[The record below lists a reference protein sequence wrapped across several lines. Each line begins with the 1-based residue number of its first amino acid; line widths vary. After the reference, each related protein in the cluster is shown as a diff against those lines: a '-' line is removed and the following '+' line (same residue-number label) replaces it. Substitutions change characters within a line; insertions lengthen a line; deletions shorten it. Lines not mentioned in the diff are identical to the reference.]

1 MAIMSR
7 LLDKIKPKTLAE
19 QLAELD
25 KLTMVQR
32 ETVATSEES
41 IELRSAAINL
51 LDHGVTLT
59 GLACDCT
66 VTSLRQ
72 QARQRIAKL
81 IDSNRIG
88 LPQLT
93 DDGLDIMVQFAIVG
107 FCQDP
112 ALLSQLMETRRD
124 PQFLYQIA
132 TQGVSARLREL
143 AADKISDETTLK
155 QLLRESRG
163 KDKLVYNIVKGKIDV
178 FRAIEKKAAQ
188 TQADIEALC
197 ELLQAHSNRSF
208 DMLFT
213 NKADRLFKRWE
224 QLAPESLPA
233 SVIELNRPY
242 SLASGPLQPTQQNK
256 LR

>member
-1 MAIMSR
+1 
-7 LLDKIKPKTLAE
+7 
-19 QLAELD
+19 
-25 KLTMVQR
+25 VQR

-59 GLACDCT
+59 GLACDCP
-66 VTSLRQ
+66 VTSLQQ

-81 IDSNRIG
+81 IDSDRLG

-143 AADKISDETTLK
+143 AADKISDETTLMFFV
-155 QLLRESRG
+155 QLRKKPHRLRQILKPYVSSYRPIVTVALICFLPT
-163 KDKLVYNIVKGKIDV
+163 KLIAY
-178 FRAIEKKAAQ
+178 
-188 TQADIEALC
+188 
-197 ELLQAHSNRSF
+197 SNVG
-208 DMLFT
+208 
-213 NKADRLFKRWE
+213 N
-224 QLAPESLPA
+224 SLHPRVSPP